1 MTTIESV
8 RITKPDVVARQLAV
22 AVRLFFEG
30 GDPVVIHTLI
40 AAAHQILVDLGKTH
54 GIGSTVKNT
63 AGLSQSEVQEFL
75 RGINYPFNFFKHADR
90 DSDDRI
96 NIGPLSRLTQDFIMD
111 AVIMLQRLTGDIP
124 LEAKIFWHWFVAKYP
139 QEFDNLPED
148 GAIAKM
154 QQLRIADM
162 SFDEISALI
171 KFNDIITRTHA

>member
-1 MTTIESV
+1 MESV
-8 RITKPDVVARQLAV
+8 RIAKPDVVARQLAT
-22 AVRLFFEG
+22 AVTFFFQK

-63 AGLSQSEVQEFL
+63 TGLSQSEVQEFL
-75 RGINYPFNFFKHADR
+75 KTINYPFNFFKHADR
-90 DSDDRI
+90 DSDGQI
-96 NIGPLSRLTQDFIMD
+96 NIGPLLLLTQDFIMD

-124 LEAKIFWHWFVAKYP
+124 LEAKIFWHWFVSKYP

-154 QQLRIADM
+154 QQLRMADM

-171 KFNDIITRTHA
+171 KFNDIITRTQA